1 MTFDKVAYWKQRMKD
16 RLRSYFKDLA
26 GVLQEVEDNS
36 NHLNLEK
43 RVILLGIENLADS
56 FKSLEQAIMEA
67 KVKEKKNDK
76 VEGKK

>member
-1 MTFDKVAYWKQRMKD
+1 MTFDKVAYWKQCMKD
-16 RLRSYFKDLA
+16 RLRSDFKQLA
-26 GVLQEVEDNS
+26 ETLQEVEDYA
-36 NHLNLEK
+36 NHVNLEK
-43 RVILLGIENLADS
+43 RVILLGIENLVDS